1 MKHRR
6 YVLTISCPDRVGI
19 VAAVSGF
26 IASCNGWI
34 LEANHH
40 SDQEAQW
47 FFMRH
52 ELLASSLSFDAAELR
67 RRFAPVAEQFGMT
80 WQITDTGVKKRVVL
94 MVSKQDHCL
103 SDLMHRWRTHELEM
117 DLCCVISNHND
128 MRSFVEWHG
137 VPYQLVPVSPETKP
151 AAFARVEE
159 ILAEYKPDAV
169 VLARYMQV
177 LPPSMCEHYA
187 GRVINIHHGFLPSF
201 AGAKAYHQAYERG
214 VKLIGATCHY
224 VTAELDAGPI
234 IEQDVIRVDHSDT
247 VEDLARLGRDVE
259 KAVLARGLR
268 YHVQDRVLLHKNK
281 TIVFP

>member
-1 MKHRR
+1 M
-6 YVLTISCPDRVGI
+6 
-19 VAAVSGF
+19 AAVSGF

-40 SDQEAQW
+40 SDQESQW

-52 ELLASSLSFDAAELR
+52 ELLASSLSFDAQELR
-67 RRFAPVAEQFGMT
+67 RRFEPVARQFDMT
-80 WQITDTGVKKRVVL
+80 WQVTDTEVKKRVVL

-128 MRSFVEWHG
+128 LRGFVEWHG
-137 VPYQLVPVSPETKP
+137 VPYHLVPVTPETKP
-151 AAFARVEE
+151 AAFAKVNE
-159 ILAEYKPDAV
+159 ILKQHRPDAI

-177 LPPSMCEHYA
+177 LPPDMCETYA

-201 AGAKAYHQAYERG
+201 AGAKAYHQAFERG

-268 YHVQDRVLLHKNK
+268 YHVQDRVLMHKNK